1 MSIRAI
7 IWDLEGVLL
16 QTQDEDASITIAKK
30 LNVPVDKM
38 REAFYSDFN
47 DRVDKGEF
55 THDDFMNHL
64 LDSLGLPREKKTDLL
79 DCFYQDFF
87 IDAEVLTDVRAYH
100 QHYRTALLSNYSE
113 LLRKMLAGHWR
124 MDGAFDQIVISWEVR
139 MIKPDP
145 DIFHYTLQK
154 LGCAPEEAIFIDDKT
169 VNVEG
174 AQALGMQAI
183 LFTGRADM
191 NRKIKD
197 LITSRNRGTQP

>member
-16 QTQDEDASITIAKK
+16 QSHDEDAPTTIAHK
-30 LNVPVDKM
+30 LNVPIDKS

-55 THDDFMNHL
+55 THDDFLNHVV
-64 LDSLGLPREKKTDLL
+64 DSLGLPREKKTDLL

-87 IDAEVLTDVRAYH
+87 IDAGMLADVRAYH
-100 QHYRTALLSNYSE
+100 QCYRTALLSNYSD
-113 LLRKMLAGHWR
+113 LLRKMLASYWR

-145 DIFHYTLQK
+145 DIFYYTLEK
-154 LGCAPEEAIFIDDKT
+154 LGCAPAEAIFVDDKA

-174 AQALGMQAI
+174 ARALGMQAI
-183 LFTGRADM
+183 LFTGREDM
-191 NRKIKD
+191 NRRIEAIVAQSKES
-197 LITSRNRGTQP
+197 TPA

>member
-16 QTQDEDASITIAKK
+16 QTRDEDVPTTIAHK
-30 LNVPVDKM
+30 LNVPVVKM

-55 THDDFMNHL
+55 THDDFMNHV
-64 LDSLGLPREKKTDLL
+64 LDYLVLPHDRKTDLL
-79 DCFYQDFF
+79 DCFYQDFY
-87 IDAEVLTDVRAYH
+87 IDAGMLADVRAYH

-113 LLRKMLAGHWR
+113 LLRKMLASHWR
-124 MDGAFDQIVISWEVR
+124 MDGAFDQIVISWEVH

-145 DIFHYTLQK
+145 DIFHYTLEK
-154 LGCAPEEAIFIDDKT
+154 LGCAPEEAIFIDDKA

-174 AQALGMQAI
+174 ARALGMQAF
-183 LFTGRADM
+183 LFTGREDM
-191 NRKIKD
+191 NRRIEAILAQFKESI
-197 LITSRNRGTQP
+197 PA

>member
-16 QTQDEDASITIAKK
+16 QSPDEDAPTTIAHK
-30 LNVPVDKM
+30 LNVPIDKS

-55 THDDFMNHL
+55 THDDFLNHVV
-64 LDSLGLPREKKTDLL
+64 DSLGLPREKKTDLL

-87 IDAEVLTDVRAYH
+87 IDAGMLSDVRAYH
-100 QHYRTALLSNYSE
+100 QRYRTALLSNYSD
-113 LLRKMLAGHWR
+113 LLRKMLASYWR

-145 DIFHYTLQK
+145 DIFYYTLEK
-154 LGCAPEEAIFIDDKT
+154 LGCAPAEAIFIDDKA

-174 AQALGMQAI
+174 ARALGMHAI
-183 LFTGRADM
+183 LFTGREDM
-191 NRKIKD
+191 NRRIEAIVAQSKE
-197 LITSRNRGTQP
+197 SSPA